1 MTGFIIVAV
10 ILFLV
15 ILYVMVKAGCSSS
28 DIGEVSCDYCEAVVE
43 IAESIGGDSSSD
55 G

>member
-15 ILYVMVKAGCSSS
+15 ILYAMVKAGCSSS
-28 DIGEVSCDYCEAVVE
+28 DIGEVTCDYCEAVVE
-43 IAESIGGDSSSD
+43 VAESIGGDSSD